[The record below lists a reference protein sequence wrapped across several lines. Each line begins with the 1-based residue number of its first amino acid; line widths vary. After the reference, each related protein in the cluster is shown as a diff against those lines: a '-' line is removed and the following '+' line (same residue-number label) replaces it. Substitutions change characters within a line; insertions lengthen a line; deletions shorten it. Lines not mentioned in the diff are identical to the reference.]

1 MEQKTALLNAAVN
14 KQKEESINRFSA
26 KKQTLQV
33 QNTSQSLAMQKWAQR
48 GEIPIDPNQI
58 KIRGDKKQESEL
70 VNTAQAVDTEATKF
84 IKKLMLEENL
94 HLVKMS
100 SKQGKGYQ
108 EGTTIHN
115 IQSRMKGQGKDNSD
129 LSAIDLLSLKINNK
143 PKD

>member
-33 QNTSQSLAMQKWAQR
+33 QNTSQSHAMQKWAQR

-58 KIRGDKKQESEL
+58 KISGHKKQESEL
-70 VNTAQAVDTEATKF
+70 VNIAQAVDTEATKF

-100 SKQGKGYQ
+100 SKQG
-108 EGTTIHN
+108 
-115 IQSRMKGQGKDNSD
+115 
-129 LSAIDLLSLKINNK
+129 
-143 PKD
+143 